1 MPTVPYAAFPFCGPS
16 YQAASVTTDCQRSI
30 NLYPEINAEPG
41 AKTPVALVGRPGLT
55 LYGTLPNGPVR
66 ALYAGN
72 GRLFAVGGAH
82 VYEVNPATYSVIT
95 DFGTTGLSGSGPCQ
109 FVVVGTGATAQ
120 LFVMDSD
127 YAKIYYVNPVGP
139 AVTSVYDGFSVDY
152 LDGFLYALSSTTTN
166 EVAQSALGDGTTW
179 PALDVATLQGTSDL
193 KRRLIQVNGLMWF
206 LGQQNSEVW
215 YNAGN
220 PGFAL
225 ERMSNGTIN
234 VGILGPSTALR
245 ALSSFTAVRI
255 MNTLLW
261 LGADE
266 RGFGKF
272 WQAQGLNPVRISTPG
287 VEALMATYGAGGL
300 AGAYS
305 FAEEYSGHV
314 FYVTNFPNANSGA
327 GATLVYDLTTGFWHE
342 RSYNN
347 AGTPEMAR
355 PSCFA
360 SLDDT
365 SSGVAKN
372 FVGDRANGN
381 IYLQDS
387 SYTSDN
393 GTSIVYTRQA
403 PHVSNQ
409 NRWVKHTAM
418 MLDGAFG
425 AATPKISW
433 SDDGGATFNTPQ
445 DMQVK
450 GTAAGSGIKTFQQW
464 RLGRGR
470 DRVYKVTVTTS
481 ADLVR
486 FSAANLNIEA
496 GIEP

>member
-1 MPTVPYAAFPFCGPS
+1 MPTVPYSAFPFCGPS
-16 YQAASVTTDCQRSI
+16 YQAASVTVDCQRSI
-30 NLYPEINAEPG
+30 NCYPEAAQEPG
-41 AKTPVALVGRPGLT
+41 AKTPVALIGRPGLT
-55 LYGTLPNGPVR
+55 LYGTLPFGPVR

-72 GRLFAVGGAH
+72 GRLFAVGGTH
-82 VYEVNPATYSVIT
+82 VYEINPATYSVIT
-95 DFGTTGLSGSGPCQ
+95 DFGALALSGTSPCQ
-109 FVVVGTGATAQ
+109 FVVNGTGATAQ
-120 LFVMDSD
+120 LFVMDSSQ
-127 YAKIYYVNPVGP
+127 AKLFYVNPVGP
-139 AVTSVYDGFSVDY
+139 ALNMVYQGFSVDY

-166 EVAQSALGDGTTW
+166 QVAQSALGDGTTW

-220 PGFAL
+220 SGFAL
-225 ERMSNGTIN
+225 ERMSSGTIN
-234 VGILGPSTALR
+234 VGILGVSQGIR
-245 ALSSFTAVRI
+245 AMSSFTAVRI

-266 RGFGKF
+266 RGYGKF
-272 WQAQGLNPVRISTPG
+272 WQANGLNPQRISTPG
-287 VEALMATYGAGGL
+287 IEALMATYGAGGL
-300 AGAYS
+300 ADAYS
-305 FAEEYSGHV
+305 WAEEYNGHV
-314 FYVTNFPNANSGA
+314 FYVTNFPNANSSA

-347 AGTPEMAR
+347 GGTPEMAR
-355 PSCFA
+355 PACFA

-372 FVGDRANGN
+372 FVGDRTNGN

-409 NRWVKHTAM
+409 NRWVKHISL
-418 MLDGAFG
+418 MLDGVFG
-425 AATPKISW
+425 STVPQISW
-433 SDDGGATFNTPQ
+433 SDDGGTTFNTPQ
-445 DMQVK
+445 SMQIK
-450 GTAAGSGIKTFQQW
+450 GTSAASGIKTVQQW
-464 RLGRGR
+464 QLGRGR
-470 DRVYKVTVTTS
+470 DRVYKVTWTTS
-481 ADLVR
+481 SDLVR
-486 FSAANLNIEA
+486 ISAADLNIEA